1 MGWISIKTQQDI
13 YLMFKSLTAY
23 VIQRDLNSGLR
34 VSKPGTLQLEPHLQS
49 IYSGFSGYGISQ
61 MICSAW
67 PRTLILPISAS
78 KVARITGM
86 SHCT

>member
-49 IYSGFSGYGISQ
+49 ILLSLFWS
-61 MICSAW
+61 
-67 PRTLILPISAS
+67 
-78 KVARITGM
+78 
-86 SHCT
+86 